1 MISYWWNLNS
11 AFHVSSAPW
20 SGEEGEVG
28 EVAGRNAIF
37 AQTGKAVRERGRRG
51 KRDTG
56 KRQRLREGGKKDR
69 IEAKKKI
76 RKTVS

>member
-11 AFHVSSAPW
+11 AFHVSPAPW
-20 SGEEGEVG
+20 SGEVG
-28 EVAGRNAIF
+28 EVAGRNAIS
-37 AQTGKAVRERGRRG
+37 AKTGKAVHQREGG

-69 IEAKKKI
+69 IEAKKEI